1 MARGWLGAGILV
13 LFLVLG
19 VVTGVL
25 MNNTHSPTE
34 KLLEQAAEKTLS
46 GEFENAV
53 PLAMAAKSRWER
65 QRKGTATV
73 ADHSPMDDVDSLF
86 AEMEIYARTEEEPH
100 FAACCAEL
108 ARRVRAVTDAHAF
121 SWWNVL

>member
-1 MARGWLGAGILV
+1 
-13 LFLVLG
+13 
-19 VVTGVL
+19 
-25 MNNTHSPTE
+25 MNDAHSPTE
-34 KLLEQAAEKTLS
+34 KMLMQAAEKTLN
-46 GEFENAV
+46 GDFQNAV

-73 ADHSPMDDVDSLF
+73 ADHSPMEDVDMLF

-108 ARRVRAVTDAHAF
+108 AKRVQAMADAHAF